1 MMHKWHRLRKDLIIF
16 DNKVMISHRD
26 REHPMHQTIKTAV
39 AMAATVIL
47 VPLVAIAVGLSAV
60 AVLTGRCAQGARR
73 MAGLVLAL

>member
-1 MMHKWHRLRKDLIIF
+1 
-16 DNKVMISHRD
+16 MISYRD
-26 REHPMHQTIKTAV
+26 REHPMHQTIKTGV

-60 AVLTGRCAQGARR
+60 AVLTGRCVQGARR